1 MTRSSFTRL
10 AGVLQ
15 LEAQQGYKN
24 KAVVGGIR
32 QFVTFWVEKARE
44 EAIDEADLAFVEQ
57 TADLLSNY
65 GNLPGTEA
73 RGNAVGRLLEK
84 LAEREIRAMKRAGR
98 GAGEKSISEV
108 RPSPV
113 PSPPSLVP
121 SPPPPAPTPPP
132 LKAEKEKPEK
142 AEKPKKSKDKERPS
156 SAEGFLQ
163 PVTNLYGVGPRIAT
177 LLAKLGVQT
186 VADMLYL
193 FPRRYDDYS
202 LMKPINKL
210 AIGEKVTLIGTIWEV
225 RGRRGRTNQ
234 ETIHAVVTDGTGQI
248 QVTWFNQPW
257 LLNKLRAGLR
267 VVMQGTVEQYL
278 GRPVFNNP
286 DWEML
291 ALDSLRTGAIVPIYP
306 LTHGLSSHRMR
317 QMMQAVVDQWA
328 NKMSDP
334 LPRTIAKRQDLPSLA
349 QAIRHVHQPESQEV
363 LLAARRRLIFDELF
377 LLQLGMLGQR
387 RDWQAVPARP
397 LIPASDLR
405 QQFIAS
411 LPYALTGAQGRV
423 IEEIAADLAH
433 EKPMSRMLQG
443 DVGAGK
449 TVVAAAALV
458 TAVAAGAQGALM
470 APTEILA
477 EQHYRGLSQLLEP
490 LGITAVLLTG
500 SKSAGDKRAAY
511 EALASGQ
518 AQVAIGTHALIQPD
532 VAFANLGLTIVDEQ
546 HRFGVNQRKALKDKG
561 PDGLTPH
568 MLVMSATPIPRSL
581 ALSLYGD
588 LDLSVLDEMPPG
600 RQEIKTRWVRPSERW
615 RCYDFVRRQVNEG
628 RQAFVI
634 CPLVEESDKI
644 EATAA
649 VEEHER
655 LQKEIFPEF
664 KLGLVHGKMP
674 ASEKE
679 AVMRQFYNG
688 ELHLLVSTSVIEVG
702 VDVPNSTVMMI
713 EGANRF
719 GLAQLHQFRGRVG
732 RGQHQSYC
740 LLIAD
745 DSSPE
750 AEARLVALEQTN
762 DGFQLAE
769 KDLELRGPGEFFG
782 QRQSGLPELKLASLS
797 DMTMLTA
804 ARSEADLLLQTD
816 PFLEA
821 PEHLALQERVR
832 RFWEN
837 AGDVS

>member
-1 MTRSSFTRL
+1 MSRSSFNRL
-10 AGVLQ
+10 ANVLQ

-32 QFVTFWVEKARE
+32 QFVTFWVSKARE
-44 EAIDEADLAFVEQ
+44 EAIDEADAAFVEQ
-57 TADLLSNY
+57 TADLLSGY
-65 GNLPGTEA
+65 GALPGTEA
-73 RGNAVGRLLEK
+73 RANAINRLLEK
-84 LAEREIRAMKRAGR
+84 LAERDLRVQKLPASRQKIIVEQ
-98 GAGEKSISEV
+98 EE
-108 RPSPV
+108 PV
-113 PSPPSLVP
+113 TAVP
-121 SPPPPAPTPPP
+121 APPPPAASRQRATAKTTAD
-132 LKAEKEKPEK
+132 LE
-142 AEKPKKSKDKERPS
+142 
-156 SAEGFLQ
+156 Q
-163 PVTNLYGVGPRIAT
+163 PVTSLYGVGPRIAT
-177 LLAKLGVQT
+177 LLAKLGVET
-186 VADMLYL
+186 VGDMLQLY
-193 FPRRYDDYS
+193 PRRYDDYS
-202 LMKPINKL
+202 IMKPIQRL
-210 AIGEKVTLIGTIWEV
+210 ETGEKVTLIGTVWDV
-225 RGRRGRTNQ
+225 RARRTRGNQ
-234 ETIHAVVTDGTGQI
+234 EVIQAVITDGTGQI
-248 QVTWFNQPW
+248 QATWFGQPW
-257 LLNKLRAGLR
+257 QLNKLRAGLR

-306 LTHGLSSHRMR
+306 LTQGLSSHRMR
-317 QMMQAVVDQWA
+317 QMMQGVVEQWA
-328 NKMSDP
+328 SRMVDP
-334 LPRTIAKRQDLPSLA
+334 LPAGVVQRQKLLPLGR
-349 QAIRHVHQPESQEV
+349 AIHHIHLPESQESLV
-363 LLAARRRLIFDELF
+363 AARRRLIFDELF

-387 RDWQAVPARP
+387 RDWQSIPARP
-397 LIPASDLR
+397 LAPTDDLR
-405 QQFIAS
+405 QRFIAS
-411 LPYALTGAQGRV
+411 LPYTLTGAQGRV
-423 IEEIAADLAH
+423 IGEIVADLAQA
-433 EKPMSRMLQG
+433 KPMSRMLQG

-477 EQHYRGLSQLLEP
+477 EQHYRGLSQLLAP

-500 SKSAGDKRAAY
+500 SKSAADKRAAY
-511 EALASGQ
+511 EALASGA

-546 HRFGVNQRKALKDKG
+546 HRFGVDQRKALKDKG
-561 PDGLTPH
+561 PAGLTPH

-588 LDLSVLDEMPPG
+588 LDLSALDEMPPG

-615 RCYDFVRRQVNEG
+615 RCYDFVRRHINEG
-628 RQAFVI
+628 RQAYVI

-644 EATAA
+644 EAVAA
-649 VEEHER
+649 VEEYER
-655 LQKEIFPEF
+655 LQSEIFPEF
-664 KLGLVHGKMP
+664 KLGLVHGKLP

-679 AVMRQFYNG
+679 AVMRQFYAG
-688 ELHLLVSTSVIEVG
+688 ELHMLVSTSVIEVG

-732 RGQHQSYC
+732 RGEHQSYC
-740 LLIAD
+740 LLVAD
-745 DSSPE
+745 ETTPE
-750 AEARLVALEQTN
+750 AEARLVALEQSN

-782 QRQSGLPELKLASLS
+782 RRQSGLPELKLASLS

-804 ARSEADLLLQTD
+804 ARAEADLILQTD

-821 PEHLALQERVR
+821 AEHQALQQRVR
-832 RFWEN
+832 RFWDN
-837 AGDVS
+837 TGDVS